1 MSVRAVVVREFG
13 VPERMTVEDVREPEP
28 GPGEILV
35 GVRAAGVNFPD
46 LLVVGGEYQIL
57 PEPPFS
63 PGKEIAGVVE
73 AVGPGVSG
81 FGVGERVMAQMEY
94 GGYSEKVVAKAA
106 NAAAMPPGM
115 GFEEAAAFGLVNL
128 TAYFALVRRARLL
141 PGETV
146 LVTGASGGVGGA
158 GVQLAKAFGATVI
171 ATAST
176 EEKRALALDLGAD
189 HAIAPD
195 PKTLKERVRGLTE
208 GRGADV
214 ILESVGGDLFDAS
227 FRAIAWEGR
236 LVVIGFASG
245 RIPTVKAGH
254 VLVKNVSVV
263 GLQVSDYRE
272 REPEAVREAHEV
284 LLGLYAKG
292 QVRAHVARIYPLD
305 DAARALEELRS
316 GGAGGKVVLTT
327 GGK

>member
-1 MSVRAVVVREFG
+1 MRAVVVREFG
-13 VPERMTVEDVREPEP
+13 APERMALEDVREPEP

-46 LLVVGGEYQIL
+46 LLVVRGEYQIL

-63 PGKEIAGVVE
+63 PGKEVAGIVE
-73 AVGPGVSG
+73 AVGNGVSE
-81 FGVGERVMAQMEY
+81 FRVGERVMAQMEY
-94 GGYSEKVVAKAA
+94 GGYGEKVVAKAA
-106 NAAAMPPGM
+106 NAAVMPSGM

-146 LVTGASGGVGGA
+146 LVTGAAGGVGSA

-176 EEKRALALDLGAD
+176 EEKRALAMGLGAD
-189 HAIAPD
+189 HAIEPD
-195 PKTLKERVRGLTE
+195 PGPLKERVRGLTG

-227 FRAIAWEGR
+227 LRAIAWEGR

-272 REPEAVREAHEV
+272 REPEAVREAYEV
-284 LLGLYAKG
+284 LLELYAKG
-292 QVRAHVARIYPLD
+292 RLRAHVAKIHPLEN
-305 DAARALEELRS
+305 AAEALEEVRT
-316 GGAGGKVVLTT
+316 GRAGGKVVLTT
-327 GGK
+327 GGR